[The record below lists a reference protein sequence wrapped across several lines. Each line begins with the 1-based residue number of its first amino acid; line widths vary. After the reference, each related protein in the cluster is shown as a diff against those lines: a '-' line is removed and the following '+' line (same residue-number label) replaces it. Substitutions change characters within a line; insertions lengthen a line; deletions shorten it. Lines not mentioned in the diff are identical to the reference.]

1 MWSKHAVA
9 MVTFQPACIEI
20 MLRIR
25 DSSPP
30 MLGIVSRMQ
39 IIGSPHGRWKGL
51 QNLPRYRDINLIS
64 DLPDRLRQL
73 LGVQKEGALPVA
85 LDHAFTEAGYDLIEN
100 MLRWDPHERIS
111 ASAALDHP
119 WFKEVPRPTEACF
132 MPQTNDAL
140 RQKYTLT

>member
-1 MWSKHAVA
+1 M
-9 MVTFQPACIEI
+9 
-20 MLRIR
+20 
-25 DSSPP
+25 
-30 MLGIVSRMQ
+30 
-39 IIGSPHGRWKGL
+39 
-51 QNLPRYRDINLIS
+51 IS
-64 DLPDRLRQL
+64 DLPDRLRHL

-85 LDHAFTEAGYDLIEN
+85 LDHAFTEAGYDLIES

-111 ASAALDHP
+111 ASVALDHA